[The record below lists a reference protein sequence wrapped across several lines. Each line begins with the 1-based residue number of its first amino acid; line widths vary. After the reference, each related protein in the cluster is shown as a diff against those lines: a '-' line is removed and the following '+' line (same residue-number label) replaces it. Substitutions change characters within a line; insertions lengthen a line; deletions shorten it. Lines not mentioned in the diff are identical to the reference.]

1 MASTSGKKLKFIKEN
16 CILQEKWTEFYLFLS
31 VNQKPIENEASMN
44 VSYYVEKISLKS
56 KPFTDG
62 EFFKEC
68 MESAAEVLCPSQK

>member
-1 MASTSGKKLKFIKEN
+1 MKQAWMLATMF
-16 CILQEKWTEFYLFLS
+16 
-31 VNQKPIENEASMN
+31 
-44 VSYYVEKISLKS
+44 EKISLKS